1 MSTEVSSETT
11 IAFHPGYYVK
21 QYLDSQQM
29 TQKELA
35 DRLNTTEKNVSQ
47 LVNGKLKLNEDWY
60 SRLAFA
66 FGTSE
71 ALWRNLHQQ
80 YQMDLARV
88 QREKELAKE
97 EEILSKLDYSFWTNL
112 GVVKKTRQKA
122 EKVDELKRY
131 LRISSLTVLA
141 NHDFLVQYRT
151 AVKNVDEVNVI
162 NANAWVQTAMNI
174 GDQQV
179 VSPLNLAFLKEH
191 LAEIRSLSLTEQDV
205 FIPRLKEIFSKAG
218 VAFVVVPHLKKSGI
232 SGAVKW
238 LGKDQKE
245 KALLAINDRK
255 KSSDLFW
262 FALFHEIRHVFQQ
275 KTSHIIISPDGNH
288 GIASALKLGKLE
300 QDADDFAANTLINP
314 ADYARFLEKGTFTTA
329 AVSAFASE
337 IGIQPGIVVG
347 RLQRDGYLEF
357 SQLNQ
362 LKQHYE
368 ILPPKTGLSSVG
380 ERI

>member
-1 MSTEVSSETT
+1 MSTKVSSETT

-97 EEILSKLDYSFWTNL
+97 EEILSKLDYSLWTNL
-112 GVVKKTRQKA
+112 GVVKETRQKA

-141 NHDFLVQYRT
+141 NRDFLVQYRT

-162 NANAWVQTAMNI
+162 SANAWVQTAMNI
-174 GDQQV
+174 GDQLV
-179 VSPLNLAFLKEH
+179 VSPLNLTFLKEH

-205 FIPRLKEIFSKAG
+205 FIPRLKEIFSQAG

-232 SGAVKW
+232 SRAVKW
-238 LGKDQKE
+238 LGKGQKE
-245 KALLAINDRK
+245 KVLLAINDRQ

-275 KTSHIIISPDGNH
+275 KTSHIIIFSDGNH
-288 GIASALKLGKLE
+288 GIASALKLEKLE
-300 QDADDFAANTLINP
+300 QDADDFAANTLISP
-314 ADYARFLEKGTFTTA
+314 ADYARFLKKGTFTAA

-347 RLQRDGYLEF
+347 RLQRDGHLEF

-368 ILPPKTGLSSVG
+368 FLPPKAALSSVG
-380 ERI
+380 ERN